1 MSEFE
6 GWIKWLE
13 PVFLLWKPEDPGYER
28 PAYRDWTKEEDEPKY
43 SPEKEL
49 ALLDKQILAS
59 DGFDIDFTHFR
70 CVFNYHLAYLDSH
83 EFVDEPETTR
93 DLLERLSRKAL
104 DDYNQESRTQFE
116 FVKVVKANFH
126 FCCAIMFLITFEVV
140 DPYDN
145 LIKLFQTRVRH
156 AEDIVTEYVFCRP
169 KPNQGVECI
178 GVKNNDGKDVQTN
191 VKEQEIGVGASI
203 CHKE

>member
-13 PVFLLWKPEDPGYER
+13 PGYLLWKPEDPGYER
-28 PAYRDWTKEEDEPKY
+28 PAYRDWTEEEDEPKY
-43 SPEKEL
+43 SPEQEL

-93 DLLERLSRKAL
+93 DLLERLSRKAH

>member
-1 MSEFE
+1 M
-6 GWIKWLE
+6 
-13 PVFLLWKPEDPGYER
+13 
-28 PAYRDWTKEEDEPKY
+28 
-43 SPEKEL
+43 
-49 ALLDKQILAS
+49 KQQ
-59 DGFDIDFTHFR
+59 GFDIDFTHFR

-104 DDYNQESRTQFE
+104 DDYNQESVRTNLCICLVLSSHLHKLILFFSLCFEKQRTQFE

-169 KPNQGVECI
+169 KPNQGGISNLVLFSISSYVVVVFYEFVVEYI
-178 GVKNNDGKDVQTN
+178 F
-191 VKEQEIGVGASI
+191 ASFTHHGRWI
-203 CHKE
+203 KLSIFLLYIFSWLFL

>member
-1 MSEFE
+1 MSQA
-6 GWIKWLE
+6 GLSGSNQGICCGNL
-13 PVFLLWKPEDPGYER
+13 R
-28 PAYRDWTKEEDEPKY
+28 
-43 SPEKEL
+43 
-49 ALLDKQILAS
+49 ILATRDLRTGIGPRRKMS
-59 DGFDIDFTHFR
+59 
-70 CVFNYHLAYLDSH
+70 LK
-83 EFVDEPETTR
+83 TTR